1 MGYFLGQHFAESNQH
16 EEDSRCSSTFL
27 QRWFASR
34 CRSQSTLLLKIVAAL
49 HPLESDK
56 LEDVDREVCRTK
68 LTCETN
74 ACGCPQRKLV
84 REMETVTRKK
94 LTVVDQPVDPCR
106 RRPLANLMNRMRNF
120 GGALAGAGANSCCEE
135 AAAEPVAAEPCCG
148 AAPEAAPTPAAAPCG
163 CGSASSDGGFV
174 SEGEIVS
181 DGGIVYD
188 SMPVDSGFGSG
199 TIIDNG
205 TTFEGTP
212 VNSLPVE
219 NSPSDASSVISDAG
233 EAIIQAPVDK

>member
-1 MGYFLGQHFAESNQH
+1 MFKYVFAAMV
-16 EEDSRCSSTFL
+16 C
-27 QRWFASR
+27 
-34 CRSQSTLLLKIVAAL
+34 VAMSFPINAVAQDCGCPAPTRKRL
-49 HPLESDK
+49 K

-120 GGALAGAGANSCCEE
+120 GGALAGAGANSCCE
-135 AAAEPVAAEPCCG
+135 VAAEPCCG
-148 AAPEAAPTPAAAPCG
+148 AAPEAAPTPAPCG
-163 CGSASSDGGFV
+163 CGSASSDGG
-174 SEGEIVS
+174 
-181 DGGIVYD
+181 IVYD
-188 SMPVDSGFGSG
+188 GMPVDSGFGSG

-205 TTFEGTP
+205 TVE

-219 NSPSDASSVISDAG
+219 NSASDASSVISDAG